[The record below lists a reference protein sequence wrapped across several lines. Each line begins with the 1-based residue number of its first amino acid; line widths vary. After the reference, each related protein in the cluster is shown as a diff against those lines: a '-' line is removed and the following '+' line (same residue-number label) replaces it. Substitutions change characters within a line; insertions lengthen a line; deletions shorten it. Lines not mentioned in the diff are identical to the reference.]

1 MPLLF
6 FSFTEII
13 KVLNSGKE
21 CDEVSIEKNSQEGRG
36 CLIPLHQQAG

>member
-6 FSFTEII
+6 FSFTDII
-13 KVLNSGKE
+13 EVLNTDKDR
-21 CDEVSIEKNSQEGRG
+21 DEIGIEKNSQKGRG